1 MVRTIPSSRTPEPCP
16 SPPLPAPL
24 PIVRVAMMVY
34 RAFARPGVMHSL
46 CILAGLCERRRELP
60 ARGSSMQN
68 FRPHA
73 RLPLCFFGG
82 SERRRKQREL
92 AGSSRR
98 CALSWR
104 FRGAFGPGCWS
115 GAARCGHRRRRRRT
129 GGALTTP
136 SEPKLSHRNALRAR
150 RAAVAFSRP
159 VLGFWSDRFFNAAN
173 F

>member
-1 MVRTIPSSRTPEPCP
+1 MRPRPLEPFWQACAITPQGASGQRIKYAKLSAARALAPVFFWRLGKAQETAALAAARRFESPLRTF
-16 SPPLPAPL
+16 
-24 PIVRVAMMVY
+24 VA
-34 RAFARPGVMHSL
+34 
-46 CILAGLCERRRELP
+46 
-60 ARGSSMQN
+60 
-68 FRPHA
+68 
-73 RLPLCFFGG
+73 
-82 SERRRKQREL
+82 
-92 AGSSRR
+92 
-98 CALSWR
+98 R